1 MDYERVKYVA
11 RKKKI
16 HQIRDTSSYKQSK
29 LGKIVQNFVKFNHN
43 QRTENQ
49 ALHYLEANKSI
60 L

>member
-43 QRTENQ
+43 QLIENQ
-49 ALHYLEANKSI
+49 A
-60 L
+60 